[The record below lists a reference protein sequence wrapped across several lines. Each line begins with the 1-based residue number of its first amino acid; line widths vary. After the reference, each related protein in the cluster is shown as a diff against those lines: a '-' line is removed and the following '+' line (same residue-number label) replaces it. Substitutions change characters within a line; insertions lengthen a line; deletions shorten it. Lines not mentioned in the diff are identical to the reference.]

1 MEAEDESARPF
12 PERKV
17 GVCPQMLAGGARFS
31 NSISTRRAYPMRLVA
46 FATPIRWSHRS
57 NPCLRGGLVF
67 RPVENVN
74 RPYFGLPFAANG

>member
-1 MEAEDESARPF
+1 MEAEDESAQPF

-31 NSISTRRAYPMRLVA
+31 NSISTCSGHPLRLVP
-46 FATPIRWSHRS
+46 FAVPGRKSHRA
-57 NPCLRGGLVF
+57 NPCLRGGLVI
-67 RPVENVN
+67 RNVEKVN